1 MIKFIDEQAI
11 ITPFCENVQ
20 ANVAITAFSDHTY
33 GELLRVTGAKPRA
46 VIKGG
51 CDVDVFTFERNGKR
65 IAVYKSPVGAPAAVA
80 TMEEIIAAGVETR
93 RGVRHLRRACAHSAA
108 NFYRARQGVSR
119 RGHELSLYAAHGIRR
134 FDQQCARK
142 KLLDG
147 SGINTLVGG
156 TWTTDGFYRETRTR
170 ADELKAKGCIAVE
183 MESSALQAAANFRN
197 KQFYTFFITADSLAG
212 EQWQPND
219 ILDLKA
225 TDSTTV
231 AVAAAIKLAEELA

>member
-1 MIKFIDEQAI
+1 MLFRSTEYIDLTNSA
-11 ITPFCENVQ
+11 
-20 ANVAITAFSDHTY
+20 
-33 GELLRVTGAKPRA
+33 RV
-46 VIKGG
+46 
-51 CDVDVFTFERNGKR
+51 
-65 IAVYKSPVGAPAAVA
+65 
-80 TMEEIIAAGVETR
+80 
-93 RGVRHLRRACAHSAA
+93 
-108 NFYRARQGVSR
+108 
-119 RGHELSLYAAHGIRR
+119 
-134 FDQQCARK
+134 K

-170 ADELKAKGCIAVE
+170 ADELKAKGCIVVE